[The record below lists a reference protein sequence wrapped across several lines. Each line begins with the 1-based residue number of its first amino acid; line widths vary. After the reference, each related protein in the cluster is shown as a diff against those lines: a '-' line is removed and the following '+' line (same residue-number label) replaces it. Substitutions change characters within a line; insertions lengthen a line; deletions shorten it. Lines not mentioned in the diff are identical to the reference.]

1 MEVPMRIHLM
11 PVAVLI
17 TLIAI
22 PACAGPSGQ
31 HVAQSVGHS
40 AAASSHGSAAAAST
54 ASTVVAVPILAI
66 GSVVAVSGVALE
78 EIAAGALVLGTDL
91 ARAGAGEPVTVPVV
105 RPNGAPTL
113 D

>member
-1 MEVPMRIHLM
+1 M

-78 EIAAGALVLGTDL
+78 EIAATLRAP
-91 ARAGAGEPVTVPVV
+91 ARAGRSPSPSPGPMA
-105 RPNGAPTL
+105 RPPLIDPTNRRL
-113 D
+113 T